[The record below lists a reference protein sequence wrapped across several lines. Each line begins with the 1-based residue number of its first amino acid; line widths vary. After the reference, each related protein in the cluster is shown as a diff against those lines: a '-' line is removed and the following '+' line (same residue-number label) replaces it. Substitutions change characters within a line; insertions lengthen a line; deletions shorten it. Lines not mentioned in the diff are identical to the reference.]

1 MSDIR
6 FTYELT
12 EDVLDGMSSDERLA
26 LLEAWNLA
34 SSPVAN
40 DTENGKAEVKRA
52 VLSQI
57 HEIRVDRAPIF
68 SSQRTARIFSL
79 KLRWVSIA
87 AAVVVAV
94 GLVLSPSPDQHRA
107 ESGTD
112 LVKSISLLDGT
123 TIQLAPG
130 SRLSVLDG
138 FAEDHR
144 KVILHGEAFFDVAE
158 GSTPFVVK
166 TFDVK
171 MTVLGTGFG
180 VRAWPSS
187 LAASTR
193 VVVESGRVSVAAD
206 ASVVLLTAGFMTQKL
221 IGGSELTEPV
231 ATNAGIDLLWRKGG
245 FTYDNEFIGNVLDDF
260 ERRFGVDIKAPASIR
275 LRRISISKKSI
286 DSLPDVLG
294 DVAATVGVRYRA
306 NANGFEMYLN

>member
-206 ASVVLLTAGFMTQKL
+206 ASVVLLTAGFMT
-221 IGGSELTEPV
+221 EPV